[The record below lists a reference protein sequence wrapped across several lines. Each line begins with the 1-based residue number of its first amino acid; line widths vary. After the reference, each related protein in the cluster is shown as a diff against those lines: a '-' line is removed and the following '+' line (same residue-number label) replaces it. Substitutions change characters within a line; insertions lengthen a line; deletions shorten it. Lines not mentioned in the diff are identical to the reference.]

1 MREQTIVWRN
11 DVVEMFE
18 GMAWS
23 GSAYESDL
31 CLVILETGEFLIG
44 KFRAYGK
51 DFDELF
57 FMTQE
62 GYYYELS
69 RIKEFTF
76 LE

>member
-1 MREQTIVWRN
+1 MREQIIVWRN
-11 DVVEMFE
+11 DVMEMFE
-18 GMAWS
+18 GMAWR

-51 DFDELF
+51 NFDELF
-57 FMTQE
+57 FMTQD
-62 GYYYELS
+62 GYDYKLS
-69 RIKEFTF
+69 WIKEFTF

>member
-11 DVVEMFE
+11 DVVEMFG
-18 GMAWS
+18 GMEWC

-51 DFDELF
+51 DFYELF
-57 FMTQE
+57 FMTQD
-62 GYYYELS
+62 GYDYKLS
-69 RIKEFTF
+69 RVKEFTF